1 MIQTIEHEGK
11 IIHIIGTAHVSAD
24 SAREVDKTITE
35 LKPDSVCIELDEG
48 RYQNITNKD
57 KWEKTNILTVIK
69 EKKAGMFLANLILS
83 SYQKRLADQFGINPG
98 EEMLTAIDKAEEVEA
113 KLVLCDRNIQTTF
126 LRIWRKMGLWDKMK
140 LLFSLIYSMIDNEE
154 ITEEQLE
161 ELKTED
167 MLQSALGELAKEFPS
182 LKQYLVDERDIFL
195 CEKIKRAPGTV
206 IVAVVGA
213 AHVPGILAHW
223 HQSNDITEIN
233 QVPPKKPYGR
243 IIGWSIP
250 VLIILMVI
258 STFSLDKLSALSQLT
273 HWILYN
279 GTFSAIG
286 ALLAGGNILS
296 ILVAFIAAPITSLN
310 PLLAAGWFA
319 GITEVFIRKPT
330 VKDFDDLSSD
340 LSSLKGIWRNKVTR
354 TLLVVILAN
363 LGSVIGT
370 YAGGIEI
377 FKIFTKTVL

>member
-1 MIQTIEHEGK
+1 LIQTIEHEGK